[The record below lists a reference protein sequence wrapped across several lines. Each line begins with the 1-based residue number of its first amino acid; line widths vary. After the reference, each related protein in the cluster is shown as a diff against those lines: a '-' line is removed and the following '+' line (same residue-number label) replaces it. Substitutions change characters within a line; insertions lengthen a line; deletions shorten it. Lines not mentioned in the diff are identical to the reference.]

1 MIVTFIF
8 NIKKQKDMMYGKY
21 IGHISNHYE
30 EGLDH
35 QILLIIRPIV
45 EKHFNLNGSDPIT
58 IGIIGYNRDGYDYF
72 SEKEKD
78 IFNLL
83 YCDWSHQQP
92 DIFIHG
98 ISIR

>member
-8 NIKKQKDMMYGKY
+8 NIKNQKDMMYGKY
-21 IGHISNHYE
+21 IGQISNHYE

-35 QILLIIRPIV
+35 QILLIIRPIL
-45 EKHFNLNGSDPIT
+45 EKHFNLNESDHIT
-58 IGIIGYNRDGYDYF
+58 VGIIGYNRDGYDYF

-78 IFNLL
+78 IFDLL
-83 YCDWSHQQP
+83 YCDWSSQRP

-98 ISIR
+98 IPV